1 MIFAYAFSLALGG
14 VLLGASILMGG
25 QDDADADAGG
35 ADADFDADFDADL
48 DMDADVGGDMDLHA
62 DVDAHADF
70 GHGQQALVHVSDAAH
85 GDAAGFLTAFLSLR
99 FWTFALTFFGLTG
112 VVLTGLALASSGA
125 AAGLAIAMGLG
136 TGQGAVA
143 AFRALGNTKESEAA
157 TTRDY
162 IGLTGRVLLG
172 FGPGQKG
179 KVRVVVK
186 NTTVDLLA
194 TSDEQVPFE
203 TGDQA
208 LVVQLEGHTAIV
220 AHVKDIKALE
230 APA

>member
-14 VLLGASILMGG
+14 VLLGASILLGG

-35 ADADFDADFDADL
+35 ADFDADVDADVDFDADFDADADL
-48 DMDADVGGDMDLHA
+48 DAGGGDLD
-62 DVDAHADF
+62 
-70 GHGQQALVHVSDAAH
+70 HGTQALVHVSDAAH

-125 AAGLAIAMGLG
+125 AAGLAVAMGIG

-143 AFRALGNTKESEAA
+143 AFRALGNTKDSEAA

-162 IGLTGRVLLG
+162 VGLTGRVLLG

-194 TSDEQVPFE
+194 TSDEKVPFE

-230 APA
+230 ASA

>member
-14 VLLGASILMGG
+14 VLLGASILLGG

-35 ADADFDADFDADL
+35 ADFDADVDVDADFDFDADADL
-48 DMDADVGGDMDLHA
+48 D
-62 DVDAHADF
+62 VDAGGVDLD
-70 GHGQQALVHVSDAAH
+70 HGTQALVHVSDAAH

-125 AAGLAIAMGLG
+125 AAGLAIAMGIG

-162 IGLTGRVLLG
+162 VGLTGRVLLG

-179 KVRVVVK
+179 KIRVVVK

-194 TSDEQVPFE
+194 TSDEKVPFE

-230 APA
+230 ASA